1 MILCL
6 ILRVEL
12 LAGESILLF
21 MLLDW
26 CPVFIITTGWP
37 IDSSSIFHRLVLAGS
52 RGLKMRVDLSPVL
65 IRCKFTCVRINLTFW
80 LWAIYF
86 LDFGLFFILRSS
98 HIRFR
103 ILRCKSFNMIWLLGS
118 ISHKVRPFVTSQVKY
133 RIPFKVDFIIWI
145 VMSLLNLVLGN
156 QAANIIFSLN
166 EIRLLLLVNYR
177 I

>member
-26 CPVFIITTGWP
+26 CPVFIITTGRP

-52 RGLKMRVDLSPVL
+52 RGLKMRVDLSSVL

-156 QAANIIFSLN
+156 QAAIIFFSLN